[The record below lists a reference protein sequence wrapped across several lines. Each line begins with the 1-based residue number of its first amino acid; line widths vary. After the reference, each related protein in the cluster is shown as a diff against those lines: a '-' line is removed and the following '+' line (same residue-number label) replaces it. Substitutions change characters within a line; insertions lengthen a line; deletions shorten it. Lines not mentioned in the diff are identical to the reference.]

1 MRHIFFVCSFGS
13 VYHRVLPLIEEKKSE
28 GDVLVVVSNDKLYKF
43 FKSYTTFDTVCLKV
57 NSNLITK
64 KDWYKAILNA
74 IKSKIEYGKVFK
86 KVKNDNVYFFGTG
99 DAIVMFSY
107 IQKLSNENR
116 IFFYPN
122 IENKWDS
129 IVMPSIVEN
138 WKTKIICK
146 AIKMLLGINVKVR
159 KDCGLYRLC
168 VYKTFFEQNKIQ
180 EVYKAFDTSI
190 YKKYMKN
197 IPIIENSKILV
208 LISDLVSEGR
218 VDRKTFENQM
228 DELINVLDL
237 TYPNQYVIKAH
248 PNMHKLYGKMVNA
261 PSVEPFIPS
270 QFLMYHP
277 WEFII
282 ADCSAA
288 LVSPGHQG
296 LLNTKLVEIIDILKF
311 KDCKVQ
317 REMKE
322 FLISWNP
329 NLLFPQSFGELIG
342 LLKNDKGK
350 EVS

>member
-1 MRHIFFVCSFGS
+1 VGGKTMRHIFFVCSFGS

-74 IKSKIEYGKVFK
+74 IKSKIEYGKLFK

-146 AIKMLLGINVKVR
+146 AIKMLLDIDVKVR

-168 VYKTFFEQNKIQ
+168 V
-180 EVYKAFDTSI
+180 
-190 YKKYMKN
+190 
-197 IPIIENSKILV
+197 
-208 LISDLVSEGR
+208 
-218 VDRKTFENQM
+218 
-228 DELINVLDL
+228 
-237 TYPNQYVIKAH
+237 
-248 PNMHKLYGKMVNA
+248 
-261 PSVEPFIPS
+261 
-270 QFLMYHP
+270 
-277 WEFII
+277 
-282 ADCSAA
+282 
-288 LVSPGHQG
+288 
-296 LLNTKLVEIIDILKF
+296 
-311 KDCKVQ
+311 
-317 REMKE
+317 
-322 FLISWNP
+322 
-329 NLLFPQSFGELIG
+329 
-342 LLKNDKGK
+342 
-350 EVS
+350 